1 MESKIYNID
10 WSRLPHLL
18 LPSFLRKAKFLEVV
32 GALLSPL
39 RNVHFGFLDFRKES
53 IYKVSHNGS
62 VVSLTDVLND
72 RFDPVEKRIWISTI
86 VQTDAIRFYPDAAN
100 KEVGFYPKPKQKV
113 GFRYSTTYNAGA
125 ADFIV
130 HVPVLLRP
138 DNDQEREKL
147 LIIMRGLLDYYK
159 LFGKNYTILWTN

>member
-1 MESKIYNID
+1 MGNIYNID

-18 LPSFLRKAKFLEVV
+18 LPSFLRKVKLLEVL
-32 GALLSPL
+32 GAFLSPL
-39 RNVHFGFLDFRKES
+39 REVHFRFLDFRKES

-72 RFDPVEKRIWISTI
+72 RFDPVEKRIYIKNI
-86 VQTDAIRFYPDAAN
+86 QKQDAVRFYPDAAN
-100 KEVGFYPKPKQKV
+100 KEVGFYPKPNQKV
-113 GFRYSTTYNAGA
+113 GFRYSTTYNAEA

-130 HVPVLLRP
+130 HVPRLLRP
-138 DNDQEREKL
+138 SNDQEREKL